1 MDNED
6 TAFFHS
12 WFRNYVRDFYSEDPK
27 TQRNIRLKEE
37 HTLRVCTE
45 IVRLGKALKPN
56 TKSLPLELAETIAL
70 FHDIGRFEQ
79 FKTYGTFDDRVSE
92 NHATLGLKVLKATD
106 ILNRLTETE
115 RTIVYKAIKYHNV
128 RKLPDYADE
137 NENENPDWL
146 LYSKLLRD
154 ADKLDIWRVVT
165 DYYTERPRH
174 RNTAL
179 ELELPDTPEYSR
191 CFIDDI
197 LDNRVSNSRELKTFN
212 DMKLLQ
218 LGWIFDINFAPTFR
232 YIRQRRIIEKIIAA
246 LPDTDDIRKIQKHL
260 NDYLEEKA
268 LQERTIFDNRT
279 QMNADNQDFKTRKQI
294 IK

>member
-12 WFRNYVRDFYSEDPK
+12 WFRNYVRDFYSEDQK

-37 HTLRVCTE
+37 HTLRVCKE

-56 TKSLPLELAETIAL
+56 NNALRLELAETIAL

-79 FKTYGTFDDRVSE
+79 FKAYGTFDDRVSE

-115 RTIVYKAIKYHNV
+115 RTIVYKAIEYHNV

-137 NENENPDWL
+137 DENGNKDPDWL

-197 LDNRVSNSRELKTFN
+197 FDNRVSNSRELKTFN

-218 LGWIFDINFAPTFR
+218 LGWLFDINFTPTFR

-260 NDYLEEKA
+260 NGYLEEKK
-268 LQERTIFDNRT
+268 L
-279 QMNADNQDFKTRKQI
+279 
-294 IK
+294 

>member
-12 WFRNYVRDFYSEDPK
+12 WFRNYVRDFYSEDQK
-27 TQRNIRLKEE
+27 TQRNIRLKEG
-37 HTLRVCTE
+37 HTLRVCKE

-56 TKSLPLELAETIAL
+56 NNALRLELAETIAL

-115 RTIVYKAIKYHNV
+115 RTIVYKAIEYHNV

-137 NENENPDWL
+137 DENKNPDWL

-197 LDNRVSNSRELKTFN
+197 LDNRVSNSRELPFS
-212 DMKLLQ
+212 LLPIALQ
-218 LGWIFDINFAPTFR
+218 IPLKSGWIYQKVLRACFL
-232 YIRQRRIIEKIIAA
+232 ECLSKLHW
-246 LPDTDDIRKIQKHL
+246 LPEASRFLWCHR
-260 NDYLEEKA
+260 KA
-268 LQERTIFDNRT
+268 LFIVQNLPPF
-279 QMNADNQDFKTRKQI
+279 M
-294 IK
+294 

>member
-12 WFRNYVRDFYSEDPK
+12 WFRNYVKGFYSEDTK
-27 TQRNIRLKEE
+27 MQRNIRLKEE
-37 HTLRVCTE
+37 HTLCVCKE
-45 IVRLGKALKPN
+45 FIRLGKALKPN
-56 TKSLPLELAETIAL
+56 NNALRLELAETIAL

-79 FKTYGTFDDRVSE
+79 FKTYGTFDDRVSG
-92 NHATLGLKVLKATD
+92 NHATLGLKVLKATN

-115 RTIVYKAIKYHNV
+115 RAIVYKAIEYHNV
-128 RKLPDYADE
+128 RKLPDYADKT
-137 NENENPDWL
+137 PDWL

-154 ADKLDIWRVVT
+154 ADKLDIWCVVT
-165 DYYTERPRH
+165 DYYTERHRH

-197 LDNRVSNSRELKTFN
+197 LDNRVSNSRALKTFN

-218 LGWIFDINFAPTFR
+218 LGWIFDINFTPTFR

-260 NDYLEEKA
+260 NDYLEGKK
-268 LQERTIFDNRT
+268 L
-279 QMNADNQDFKTRKQI
+279 
-294 IK
+294 

>member
-1 MDNED
+1 
-6 TAFFHS
+6 
-12 WFRNYVRDFYSEDPK
+12 V
-27 TQRNIRLKEE
+27 
-37 HTLRVCTE
+37 
-45 IVRLGKALKPN
+45 
-56 TKSLPLELAETIAL
+56 
-70 FHDIGRFEQ
+70 
-79 FKTYGTFDDRVSE
+79 
-92 NHATLGLKVLKATD
+92 
-106 ILNRLTETE
+106 
-115 RTIVYKAIKYHNV
+115 
-128 RKLPDYADE
+128 DE
-137 NENENPDWL
+137 NKNPDWL

-165 DYYTERPRH
+165 DYYTERHRH

-246 LPDTDDIRKIQKHL
+246 LPNTDDIRKIQKHL

>member
-37 HTLRVCTE
+37 HTLRVCKE

-56 TKSLPLELAETIAL
+56 MKALQLELAETIAL

-79 FKTYGTFDDRVSE
+79 FKTYSTFDDPVSE
-92 NHATLGLKVLKATD
+92 NHATIGLKVLKETD
-106 ILNRLTETE
+106 ILNCLTETE
-115 RTIVYKAIKYHNV
+115 RTIAYKAIGYHNV
-128 RKLPDYADE
+128 RKLPDYVDE
-137 NENENPDWL
+137 NETPDWL

-197 LDNRVSNSRELKTFN
+197 LDNRVSNSRALKTFN

-218 LGWIFDINFAPTFR
+218 LGWIFDINFTPTFR

-246 LPDTDDIRKIQKHL
+246 LPDTDDIRKIRKHL
-260 NDYLEEKA
+260 NDYLEEKK
-268 LQERTIFDNRT
+268 L
-279 QMNADNQDFKTRKQI
+279 
-294 IK
+294 